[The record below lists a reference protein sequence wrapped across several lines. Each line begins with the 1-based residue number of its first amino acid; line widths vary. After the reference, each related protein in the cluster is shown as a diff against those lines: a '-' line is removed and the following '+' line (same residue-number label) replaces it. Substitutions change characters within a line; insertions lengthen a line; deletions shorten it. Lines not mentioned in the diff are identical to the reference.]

1 MTELVVATKNKKK
14 LQEIKDILKGLKLR
28 ISSIA
33 DCDCAPRIIEN
44 GRTFKANAL
53 KKADKIARFTGKLAL
68 GEDSGLCVD
77 ALGGQPGVYSSRFSG
92 KDKSDDKNNAKLLRL
107 MQNVPETKRGAYY
120 VCAVAI
126 ADKDGPV
133 GIVEGKCSGRIG
145 HELKGTRGFGY
156 DPLFVIPKFKL
167 TFAQLGEKVKHRMSH
182 RYYALKKAKKVIFK
196 YIERRR
202 IS

>member
-1 MTELVVATKNKKK
+1 MLELVIATKNKKK
-14 LQEIKDILKGLKLR
+14 LAEIKDILKVRGIKITSLEEYR
-28 ISSIA
+28 H
-33 DCDCAPRIIEN
+33 APRIIEN